1 MTTEQLNKGTEL
13 KKRINKLQEQLD
25 LWNTSASLYDKISL
39 VNNTSHIICA
49 DISYVNFDA
58 LRALTL
64 ANIQRELNEVQK
76 EFERL

>member
-1 MTTEQLNKGTEL
+1 MTTEQLDKGTEL
-13 KKRINKLQEQLD
+13 KKCINKLQEQLD
-25 LWNTSASLYDKISL
+25 LWNISTRLYDKISL
-39 VNNTSHIICA
+39 VDNTNHIIHT

-58 LRALTL
+58 LRALAI